1 MKIYSLLRRG
11 NQHKDFCE
19 DFVMNF
25 SLERHWVGV
34 VADGC
39 SSGKA
44 SHFASNLVC
53 KIIRQIL
60 NQHGKIFTQN
70 TDIQLIGK
78 KILLLFIENLAK
90 TQTFLT
96 IPEEELL
103 ATVLLAIH
111 DYERKETFIGVLGDG
126 VVVCDEE
133 IHIYDHDNAPDY
145 PAQHLANPESWKSYC
160 ESQIL
165 VKKNLQNLAIS
176 TDGILQFRPYKT
188 IVTHDTETLSVDPLN
203 FLLNNDFLAQNSN
216 MLSRKA
222 NILDTQYGLLPMDDL
237 GILRVIFGV

>member
-1 MKIYSLLRRG
+1 MKTYTLLRRG

-19 DFVMNF
+19 DFVMTF
-25 SLERHWVGV
+25 PLQAHWIGV

-44 SHFASNLVC
+44 SHFASSLAC

-60 NQHGKIFTQN
+60 AQHSEVFTQKV
-70 TDIQLIGK
+70 DLEVIGK
-78 KILLLFIENLAK
+78 KILLLFMENLAK
-90 TQTFLT
+90 AQTFWA
-96 IPEEELL
+96 IPEDELL
-103 ATVLLAIH
+103 TTLLLSIH
-111 DYERKETFIGVLGDG
+111 EYESKETFIGVLGDG
-126 VVVCDEE
+126 VVVCDEH

-145 PAQHLANPESWKSYC
+145 PAQHLSDPHTWKSYC
-160 ESQIL
+160 ESQVL
-165 VKKNLQNLAIS
+165 LKKNLQNLAIS

-188 IVTHDTETLSVDPLN
+188 VVTHDTETLSVDPVD
-203 FLLNNDFLAQNSN
+203 FLLNNDFLAQNPN

-237 GILRVIFGV
+237 GIVRIIFEP